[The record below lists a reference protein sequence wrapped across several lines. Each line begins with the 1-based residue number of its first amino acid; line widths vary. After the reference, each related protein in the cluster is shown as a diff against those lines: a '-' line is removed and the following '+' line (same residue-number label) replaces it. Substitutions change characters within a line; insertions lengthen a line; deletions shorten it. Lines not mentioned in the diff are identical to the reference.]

1 MNQGHRSIEGGRPG
15 SNFGGVS
22 REDFL
27 DRVRASLRTPTRG
40 VVNKTDAFAVPPAPE
55 DLSVVRLAD
64 RSVDRV
70 GILAERATKSGMAV
84 HRCEAD
90 GVPEAVVGILR
101 SVEARSAWFSLPAA
115 ECRTIRGECDRHG
128 IRTLDDRSF
137 QSGDER
143 FEVDAGITDCEAG
156 LAETGTLVLCS
167 GPDRGRGVMIIP
179 PVHIA
184 ILRER
189 QILPDM
195 LDVWERFPTDP
206 EPGMADARRR
216 IMPTSLV
223 MVSGP
228 SKTADI
234 EGILIT
240 GVHGPKAVHV
250 VLVSGPG

>member
-1 MNQGHRSIEGGRPG
+1 MNQRHRSIEGGRPG
-15 SNFGGVS
+15 SGFGGVS
-22 REDFL
+22 REQFL

-40 VVNKTDAFAVPPAPE
+40 VANKRDAFAVPQAPE

-64 RSVDRV
+64 RSVDLVRMF
-70 GILAERATKSGMAV
+70 AERAAVSGMNV
-84 HRCEAD
+84 HHCEPDRVAD
-90 GVPEAVVGILR
+90 AVVGILS
-101 SVEARSAWFSLPAA
+101 SVEARSAWFSLPTA
-115 ECRTIRGECDRHG
+115 ECRPIRSECDRQG
-128 IRTLDDRSF
+128 IRTLDDNSFRSD
-137 QSGDER
+137 DER
-143 FEVDAGITDCEAG
+143 FEIDAGITGCEAG

-167 GPDRGRGVMIIP
+167 GPDRGRGVMIVP

-184 ILRER
+184 ILRES

-195 LDVWERFPTDP
+195 LDLWERFPTDP
-206 EPGMADARRR
+206 EPGMVDARRR